1 MVWPNAMQFKGIDMI
16 RAQMSKLSVRIYAIV
31 AIAVVLIAVLTQILL
46 HLSYNSA
53 LTMREQHLSDVVD
66 TAISTLA
73 DIERQVKAG
82 DLAQDQAQIL
92 GQEAMMKMR
101 YGENGY
107 FFVLN
112 TENVMIAH
120 PTKPEMIGTNQSD
133 IMDTH
138 GTYIFRDMIEIV
150 ANKGG
155 GALTYFFDKP
165 DGSGDDEKI
174 SYVREFQPWG
184 WIVGTGSY
192 LSDINADLAS
202 MRTVGHGVLA
212 AALIALGII
221 STLLVRSVTR
231 PLDALKARM
240 SAMSQ
245 GDTHNEVPMTNNKSE
260 IGEMARVLEIFRVA
274 LVERSEL
281 ERAQIDQDAT
291 MAREREEAAER
302 EHQAKLREVAVEE
315 NRRKEQEKA
324 RQEKEAERAAA
335 EVEREH
341 NLRDQQRVVSTL
353 AAGLGAMSRGD
364 LTVRINEEFPPE
376 YVKLRTDFNNA
387 VEKISRLASA
397 IVEGA
402 ATIIGETD
410 NLNSAAIDLSRRT
423 ETQAASLE
431 ETAAAIT
438 ELAASVDSSARSAK
452 DAAGTVGQTKDRSTA
467 GRNVVQRTVKAMND
481 IAESSTQISKI
492 TSVIDDIAF
501 QTNLLAL
508 NAGVEAA
515 RAGDSGRGFA
525 VVASEVRALAQRSSE
540 AANEIAKLI
549 ETSGRQV
556 DEGVQLVNASGE
568 ALAEIE
574 TLVSNLDELVQ
585 TISTSASEQ
594 AVGLSEIS
602 TAVGQLDQV
611 TQHNAAMFEETT
623 AALQSLKAQATAL
636 ERDSSVLKTR
646 NEDTGVRLAS

>member
-1 MVWPNAMQFKGIDMI
+1 MI
-16 RAQMSKLSVRIYAIV
+16 RAQLSKLSVRIYAIV
-31 AIAVVLIAVLTQILL
+31 VIAVVLIAVLTQILL
-46 HLSYNSA
+46 NLAYNSA
-53 LTMREQHLSDVVD
+53 LAMREQHLSDVVD
-66 TAISTLA
+66 TAIASL
-73 DIERQVKAG
+73 IEI
-82 DLAQDQAQIL
+82 DDQAKASALTHEQAIAL
-92 GQEAMMKMR
+92 GQETMMKMR
-101 YGENGY
+101 YGESGY

-112 TENVMIAH
+112 NQNIMIAH
-120 PTKPEMIGTNQSD
+120 PIKPELNGTDQTD
-133 IMDTH
+133 IKDTH
-138 GTYIFRDMIEIV
+138 GTYIFQEMIEI
-150 ANKGG
+150 ATTKGR
-155 GALTYFFDKP
+155 GALTYYFDKP

-174 SYVREFQPWG
+174 SFVREYEPWG

-192 LSDINADLAS
+192 MSDINDDLTD
-202 MRTVGHGVLA
+202 MRTIGHSVLA
-212 AALIALGII
+212 AALIALGLT
-221 STLLVRSVTR
+221 SALLVRSVTH

-245 GDTHNEVPMTNNKSE
+245 GDTHTEVPMTNNKSE
-260 IGEMARVLEIFRVA
+260 IGEMARVLEIFRIA
-274 LVERSEL
+274 LVERAEL
-281 ERAQIDQDAT
+281 AQAQIEKDAA
-291 MAREREEAAER
+291 MAREREDAAER
-302 EHQAKLREVAVEE
+302 EHQAKLREAAVEE
-315 NRRKEQEKA
+315 SRRKEQEKA
-324 RQEKEAERAAA
+324 RQEKEAERAEA
-335 EVEREH
+335 EAERER
-341 NLRDQQRVVSTL
+341 NLRNQQRVVSTL

-364 LTVRINEEFPPE
+364 LTVRIREDFPPE
-376 YVKLRTDFNNA
+376 YVKLRTDFNDA
-387 VEKISRLASA
+387 VEKISRLAST

-438 ELAASVDSSARSAK
+438 ELATSVDSSARSAK

-467 GRNVVQRTVKAMND
+467 GRHVVQRTVKAMND

-556 DEGVQLVNASGE
+556 DEGVQLVNASGD

-574 TLVSNLDELVQ
+574 TLVASLDGLVQ

-594 AVGLSEIS
+594 SVGLAEIS
-602 TAVGQLDQV
+602 TAVSQLDQV

-636 ERDSSVLKTR
+636 ERDSSVLKTT
-646 NEDTGVRLAS
+646 NEDEEVRLVS

>member
-1 MVWPNAMQFKGIDMI
+1 MVLPNAIQFKGIEMI
-16 RAQMSKLSVRIYAIV
+16 RAQLSKLSVRIYAIV
-31 AIAVVLIAVLTQILL
+31 VIAVVLIAVLTEILL
-46 HLSYNSA
+46 NLAYNSA
-53 LTMREQHLSDVVD
+53 LAMREQHLSDVVD
-66 TAISTLA
+66 TAIATL
-73 DIERQVKAG
+73 IEIDDQAKAG
-82 DLAQDQAQIL
+82 ALTHEQAITL
-92 GQEAMMKMR
+92 GQETMMKMR
-101 YGENGY
+101 YGESGY

-112 TENVMIAH
+112 NQNIMIAH
-120 PTKPEMIGTNQSD
+120 PIKPELNGTDQTD
-133 IMDTH
+133 IKDTH
-138 GTYIFRDMIEIV
+138 GTYIFQEMIEI
-150 ANKGG
+150 ATTKGR
-155 GALTYFFDKP
+155 GALTYYFDKP

-174 SYVREFQPWG
+174 SFVREYEPWG
-184 WIVGTGSY
+184 WIIGTGSY
-192 LSDINADLAS
+192 MSDINDDLAD
-202 MRTVGHGVLA
+202 MRAISHGVLA
-212 AALIALGII
+212 AALIALGLA
-221 STLLVRSVTR
+221 STLLVRSVTH

-245 GDTHNEVPMTNNKSE
+245 GDTHTEVPMTNNKSE

-274 LVERSEL
+274 LVERAEL
-281 ERAQIDQDAT
+281 AQAQIEKDAA
-291 MAREREEAAER
+291 MAREREDAAER
-302 EHQAKLREVAVEE
+302 EHQAKLRESAVAES
-315 NRRKEQEKA
+315 RRKEQEKA
-324 RQEKEAERAAA
+324 RQEKEAERADA
-335 EVEREH
+335 EAERER
-341 NLRDQQRVVSTL
+341 NLRNQQHVVSTL

-364 LTVRINEEFPPE
+364 LTVRIKEDFPPE
-376 YVKLRTDFNNA
+376 YVKLRTDFNDA
-387 VEKISRLASA
+387 VEKISRLAST

-467 GRNVVQRTVKAMND
+467 GRHVVQRTVKAMND

-556 DEGVQLVNASGE
+556 DEGVQLVNASGD

-574 TLVSNLDELVQ
+574 TLVASLDGLVQ

-594 AVGLSEIS
+594 AVGLAEIS
-602 TAVGQLDQV
+602 TAVSQLDQV

-636 ERDSSVLKTR
+636 ERDSSVLKTT
-646 NEDTGVRLAS
+646 NEGEEVRLAS

>member
-1 MVWPNAMQFKGIDMI
+1 
-16 RAQMSKLSVRIYAIV
+16 
-31 AIAVVLIAVLTQILL
+31 
-46 HLSYNSA
+46 
-53 LTMREQHLSDVVD
+53 
-66 TAISTLA
+66 
-73 DIERQVKAG
+73 
-82 DLAQDQAQIL
+82 
-92 GQEAMMKMR
+92 
-101 YGENGY
+101 
-107 FFVLN
+107 
-112 TENVMIAH
+112 
-120 PTKPEMIGTNQSD
+120 
-133 IMDTH
+133 
-138 GTYIFRDMIEIV
+138 
-150 ANKGG
+150 
-155 GALTYFFDKP
+155 
-165 DGSGDDEKI
+165 
-174 SYVREFQPWG
+174 
-184 WIVGTGSY
+184 
-192 LSDINADLAS
+192 
-202 MRTVGHGVLA
+202 
-212 AALIALGII
+212 
-221 STLLVRSVTR
+221 
-231 PLDALKARM
+231 
-240 SAMSQ
+240 MSQ
-245 GDTHNEVPMTNNKSE
+245 GDTHTEVPMTNNKSE

-274 LVERSEL
+274 LVERAEL
-281 ERAQIDQDAT
+281 AQAQIEKDAA
-291 MAREREEAAER
+291 MAREREDAAER
-302 EHQAKLREVAVEE
+302 EHQAKLRESAVAES
-315 NRRKEQEKA
+315 RRKEQEKA
-324 RQEKEAERAAA
+324 RQEKEAERADA
-335 EVEREH
+335 EAERER
-341 NLRDQQRVVSTL
+341 NLRNQQHVVSTL

-364 LTVRINEEFPPE
+364 LTVRIKEDFPPE
-376 YVKLRTDFNNA
+376 YVKLRTDFNDA
-387 VEKISRLASA
+387 VEKISRLAST

-467 GRNVVQRTVKAMND
+467 GRHVVQRTVKAMND

-556 DEGVQLVNASGE
+556 DEGVQLVNASGD

-574 TLVSNLDELVQ
+574 TLVASLDGLVQ

-594 AVGLSEIS
+594 AVGLAEIS
-602 TAVGQLDQV
+602 TAVSQLDQV

-636 ERDSSVLKTR
+636 ERDSSVLKTT
-646 NEDTGVRLAS
+646 NEGEEVRLAS

>member
-1 MVWPNAMQFKGIDMI
+1 MVFPNAIQFKGIEMI
-16 RAQMSKLSVRIYAIV
+16 RAQLSKLSVRIYAIV
-31 AIAVVLIAVLTQILL
+31 VIAVVLIAVLTEILL
-46 HLSYNSA
+46 NLAYNSA
-53 LTMREQHLSDVVD
+53 LAMREQHLSDVVD
-66 TAISTLA
+66 TAIATL
-73 DIERQVKAG
+73 IEIDDQAKAG
-82 DLAQDQAQIL
+82 ALTHEQAITL
-92 GQEAMMKMR
+92 GQETMMKMR
-101 YGENGY
+101 YGESGY

-112 TENVMIAH
+112 DQNIMIAH
-120 PTKPEMIGTNQSD
+120 PIKPELNGTDQTD
-133 IMDTH
+133 IKDTH
-138 GTYIFRDMIEIV
+138 GTYIFQEMIEI
-150 ANKGG
+150 ATTKGR
-155 GALTYFFDKP
+155 GALTYYFDKP

-174 SYVREFQPWG
+174 SFVREYEPWG
-184 WIVGTGSY
+184 WIIGTGSY
-192 LSDINADLAS
+192 MSDIYDDLAD
-202 MRTVGHGVLA
+202 MRAISHGVLA
-212 AALIALGII
+212 AALIALGLT
-221 STLLVRSVTR
+221 STFLVRSVTH

-245 GDTHNEVPMTNNKSE
+245 GDTHTEVPMTNNKSE

-274 LVERSEL
+274 LVERAEL
-281 ERAQIDQDAT
+281 AQAQIEKDAA
-291 MAREREEAAER
+291 MAREREDAAER
-302 EHQAKLREVAVEE
+302 EHQAKLRESAVAES
-315 NRRKEQEKA
+315 RRKEQEKA
-324 RQEKEAERAAA
+324 RQEKEAERAEA
-335 EVEREH
+335 EAERER
-341 NLRDQQRVVSTL
+341 NLRNQQRVVSTL

-364 LTVRINEEFPPE
+364 LTVRIKEDFPPE
-376 YVKLRTDFNNA
+376 YVKLRTDFNDA
-387 VEKISRLASA
+387 VEKISRLAST

-467 GRNVVQRTVKAMND
+467 GRHVVQRTVKAMND

-556 DEGVQLVNASGE
+556 DEGVQLVNASGD

-574 TLVSNLDELVQ
+574 TLVASLDGLVQ

-594 AVGLSEIS
+594 AVGLAEIS
-602 TAVGQLDQV
+602 TAVSQLDQV

-636 ERDSSVLKTR
+636 ERDSSVLKTT
-646 NEDTGVRLAS
+646 NEGEEVRLAS

>member
-1 MVWPNAMQFKGIDMI
+1 MVFPNAIQFKGIEMI
-16 RAQMSKLSVRIYAIV
+16 RAQLSKLSVRIYAIV
-31 AIAVVLIAVLTQILL
+31 VIAVVLIAVLTQILL
-46 HLSYNSA
+46 NLAYNSA
-53 LTMREQHLSDVVD
+53 LAMREQHLSDVVD
-66 TAISTLA
+66 TAIASL
-73 DIERQVKAG
+73 IEI
-82 DLAQDQAQIL
+82 DDQAKASALTHEQAIAL
-92 GQEAMMKMR
+92 GQETMMKMR
-101 YGENGY
+101 YGESGY

-112 TENVMIAH
+112 NQNIMIAH
-120 PTKPEMIGTNQSD
+120 PIKPELNGTDQTD
-133 IMDTH
+133 IKDTH
-138 GTYIFRDMIEIV
+138 GTYIFQEMIEI
-150 ANKGG
+150 ATTKGR
-155 GALTYFFDKP
+155 GALTYYFDKP

-174 SYVREFQPWG
+174 SFVREYEPWG

-192 LSDINADLAS
+192 MSDINDDLTD
-202 MRTVGHGVLA
+202 MRTIGHSVLA
-212 AALIALGII
+212 AALIALGLT
-221 STLLVRSVTR
+221 SALLVRSVTH

-245 GDTHNEVPMTNNKSE
+245 GDTHTEVPMTNNKSE
-260 IGEMARVLEIFRVA
+260 IGEMARVLEIFRIA
-274 LVERSEL
+274 LVERAEL
-281 ERAQIDQDAT
+281 AQAQIEKDAA
-291 MAREREEAAER
+291 MAREREDAAER
-302 EHQAKLREVAVEE
+302 EHQAKLREAAVEE
-315 NRRKEQEKA
+315 SRRKEQEKA
-324 RQEKEAERAAA
+324 RQEKEAERAEA
-335 EVEREH
+335 EAERER
-341 NLRDQQRVVSTL
+341 NLRNQQRVVSTL

-364 LTVRINEEFPPE
+364 LTVRIREDFPPE
-376 YVKLRTDFNNA
+376 YVKLRTDFNDA
-387 VEKISRLASA
+387 VEKISRLAST

-438 ELAASVDSSARSAK
+438 ELATSVDSSARSAK

-467 GRNVVQRTVKAMND
+467 GRHVVQRTVKAMND

-556 DEGVQLVNASGE
+556 DEGVQLVNASGD

-574 TLVSNLDELVQ
+574 TLVASLDGLVQ

-594 AVGLSEIS
+594 SVGLAEIS
-602 TAVGQLDQV
+602 TAVSQLDQV

-636 ERDSSVLKTR
+636 ERDSSVLKTT
-646 NEDTGVRLAS
+646 NEDEEVRLVS

>member
-1 MVWPNAMQFKGIDMI
+1 
-16 RAQMSKLSVRIYAIV
+16 
-31 AIAVVLIAVLTQILL
+31 
-46 HLSYNSA
+46 
-53 LTMREQHLSDVVD
+53 
-66 TAISTLA
+66 
-73 DIERQVKAG
+73 
-82 DLAQDQAQIL
+82 
-92 GQEAMMKMR
+92 MKMR
-101 YGENGY
+101 YGESGY

-112 TENVMIAH
+112 NQNIMIAH
-120 PTKPEMIGTNQSD
+120 PIKPELNGTDQTD
-133 IMDTH
+133 IKDTH
-138 GTYIFRDMIEIV
+138 GTYIFQEMIEI
-150 ANKGG
+150 ATTKGR
-155 GALTYFFDKP
+155 GALTYYFDKP

-174 SYVREFQPWG
+174 SFVREYEPWG
-184 WIVGTGSY
+184 WIIGTGSY
-192 LSDINADLAS
+192 MSDINDDLAD
-202 MRTVGHGVLA
+202 MRAISHGVLA
-212 AALIALGII
+212 AALIALGLA
-221 STLLVRSVTR
+221 STLLVRSVTH

-245 GDTHNEVPMTNNKSE
+245 GDTHTEVPMTNNKSE

-274 LVERSEL
+274 LVERAEL
-281 ERAQIDQDAT
+281 AQAQIEKDAA
-291 MAREREEAAER
+291 MAREREDAAER
-302 EHQAKLREVAVEE
+302 EHQAKLRESAVAES
-315 NRRKEQEKA
+315 RRKEQEKA
-324 RQEKEAERAAA
+324 RQEKEAERAEA
-335 EVEREH
+335 EAERER
-341 NLRDQQRVVSTL
+341 NLRNQQHVVSTL

-364 LTVRINEEFPPE
+364 LTVRIKEDFPPE
-376 YVKLRTDFNNA
+376 YVKLRTDFNDA
-387 VEKISRLASA
+387 VEKISRLAST

-467 GRNVVQRTVKAMND
+467 GRHVVQRTVKAMND

-556 DEGVQLVNASGE
+556 DEGVQLVNASGD

-574 TLVSNLDELVQ
+574 TLVASLDGLVQ

-594 AVGLSEIS
+594 AVGLAEIS
-602 TAVGQLDQV
+602 TAVSQLDQV

-636 ERDSSVLKTR
+636 ERDSSVLKTT
-646 NEDTGVRLAS
+646 NEGEEVRLAS

>member
-1 MVWPNAMQFKGIDMI
+1 MVFPNAIQFKGIEMI
-16 RAQMSKLSVRIYAIV
+16 RAQLSKLSVRIYAIV
-31 AIAVVLIAVLTQILL
+31 VIAVVLIAVLTQILL
-46 HLSYNSA
+46 NLAYNSA
-53 LTMREQHLSDVVD
+53 LAMREQHLSDVVD
-66 TAISTLA
+66 TAIATL
-73 DIERQVKAG
+73 IEIDDQAKAG
-82 DLAQDQAQIL
+82 ALTHEQAIAL
-92 GQEAMMKMR
+92 GQETMMKMR
-101 YGENGY
+101 YGESGY

-112 TENVMIAH
+112 NQNIMIAH
-120 PTKPEMIGTNQSD
+120 PIKPELNGTDQTD
-133 IMDTH
+133 IKDTH
-138 GTYIFRDMIEIV
+138 GTYIFQEMIEI
-150 ANKGG
+150 ATTKGR
-155 GALTYFFDKP
+155 GALTYYFDKP

-174 SYVREFQPWG
+174 SFVREYEPWG

-192 LSDINADLAS
+192 MSDINDDLTD
-202 MRTVGHGVLA
+202 MRTIGHSVLA
-212 AALIALGII
+212 AALIALGLT
-221 STLLVRSVTR
+221 SALLVRSVTH

-245 GDTHNEVPMTNNKSE
+245 GDTHTEVPMTNNKSE

-274 LVERSEL
+274 LVERTEL
-281 ERAQIDQDAT
+281 AQAQIEKDAA
-291 MAREREEAAER
+291 MVREREDAAER
-302 EHQAKLREVAVEE
+302 EHQAKLREAAVEE
-315 NRRKEQEKA
+315 SRRKEQEKA
-324 RQEKEAERAAA
+324 RQEKEAERAEA
-335 EVEREH
+335 EAERER
-341 NLRDQQRVVSTL
+341 NLRNQQRVVSTL

-364 LTVRINEEFPPE
+364 LTVRINEDFPPE
-376 YVKLRTDFNNA
+376 YVKLRTDFNDA
-387 VEKISRLASA
+387 VEKISRLAST

-467 GRNVVQRTVKAMND
+467 GRHVVQRTVKAMND

-556 DEGVQLVNASGE
+556 DEGVQLVNASGD

-574 TLVSNLDELVQ
+574 TLVASLDGLVQ

-594 AVGLSEIS
+594 SVGLAEIS
-602 TAVGQLDQV
+602 TAVSQLDQV

-636 ERDSSVLKTR
+636 ERDSSVLKTT
-646 NEDTGVRLAS
+646 NEDEEVRLVS

>member
-1 MVWPNAMQFKGIDMI
+1 MI
-16 RAQMSKLSVRIYAIV
+16 RAQLSKLSVRIYAIV
-31 AIAVVLIAVLTQILL
+31 VIAVVLIAVLTQILL
-46 HLSYNSA
+46 NLAYNSA
-53 LTMREQHLSDVVD
+53 LAMREQHLSDVVD
-66 TAISTLA
+66 TAIATL
-73 DIERQVKAG
+73 IEIDDQAKAG
-82 DLAQDQAQIL
+82 ALTREQAITL
-92 GQEAMMKMR
+92 GQETMMKMR
-101 YGENGY
+101 YGESGY

-112 TENVMIAH
+112 NQNIMIAH
-120 PTKPEMIGTNQSD
+120 PIKPELNGTDQTD
-133 IMDTH
+133 IKDTH
-138 GTYIFRDMIEIV
+138 GTYIFQEMIEI
-150 ANKGG
+150 ATTKGR
-155 GALTYFFDKP
+155 GALTYYFDKP

-174 SYVREFQPWG
+174 SFVREYEPWG
-184 WIVGTGSY
+184 WIIGTGSY
-192 LSDINADLAS
+192 MSDINDDLAD
-202 MRTVGHGVLA
+202 MRAISHGVLA
-212 AALIALGII
+212 AALIALGLA
-221 STLLVRSVTR
+221 STLLVRSVTH

-245 GDTHNEVPMTNNKSE
+245 GDTHTEVPMTNNKSE

-274 LVERSEL
+274 LVERAEL
-281 ERAQIDQDAT
+281 AQAQIEKDAA
-291 MAREREEAAER
+291 MAREREDAAER
-302 EHQAKLREVAVEE
+302 EHQAKLRESAVAES
-315 NRRKEQEKA
+315 RRKEQEKA
-324 RQEKEAERAAA
+324 RQEKEAERADA
-335 EVEREH
+335 EAERER
-341 NLRDQQRVVSTL
+341 NLRNQQHVVSTL

-364 LTVRINEEFPPE
+364 LTVRIKEDFPPE
-376 YVKLRTDFNNA
+376 YVKLRTDFNDA
-387 VEKISRLASA
+387 VEKISRLAST

-467 GRNVVQRTVKAMND
+467 GRHVVQRTVKAMND

-556 DEGVQLVNASGE
+556 DEGVQLVNASGD

-574 TLVSNLDELVQ
+574 TLVASLDGLVQ

-594 AVGLSEIS
+594 AVGLAEIS
-602 TAVGQLDQV
+602 TAVSQLDQV

-636 ERDSSVLKTR
+636 ERDSSVLKTT
-646 NEDTGVRLAS
+646 NEGEEVRLAS

>member
-1 MVWPNAMQFKGIDMI
+1 MI
-16 RAQMSKLSVRIYAIV
+16 RAQLSKLSVRIYAIV
-31 AIAVVLIAVLTQILL
+31 VIAVVLIAVLTEILL
-46 HLSYNSA
+46 NLAYNSA
-53 LTMREQHLSDVVD
+53 LAMREQHLSDVVD
-66 TAISTLA
+66 TAIATL
-73 DIERQVKAG
+73 IEIDDQAKAG
-82 DLAQDQAQIL
+82 ALTHEQAITL
-92 GQEAMMKMR
+92 GQETMMKMR
-101 YGENGY
+101 YGESGY

-112 TENVMIAH
+112 DQNIMIAH
-120 PTKPEMIGTNQSD
+120 PIKPELNGTDQTD
-133 IMDTH
+133 IKDTH
-138 GTYIFRDMIEIV
+138 GTYIFQEMIEI
-150 ANKGG
+150 ATTKGR
-155 GALTYFFDKP
+155 GALTYYFDKP

-174 SYVREFQPWG
+174 SFVREYEPWG
-184 WIVGTGSY
+184 WIIGTGSY
-192 LSDINADLAS
+192 MSDIYDDLAD
-202 MRTVGHGVLA
+202 MRAISHGVLA
-212 AALIALGII
+212 AALIALGLT
-221 STLLVRSVTR
+221 STFLVRSVTH

-245 GDTHNEVPMTNNKSE
+245 GDTHTEVPMTNNKSE

-274 LVERSEL
+274 LVERAEL
-281 ERAQIDQDAT
+281 AQAQIEKDAA
-291 MAREREEAAER
+291 MAREREDAAER
-302 EHQAKLREVAVEE
+302 EHQAKLRESAVAES
-315 NRRKEQEKA
+315 RRKEQEKA
-324 RQEKEAERAAA
+324 RQEKEAERAEA
-335 EVEREH
+335 EAERER
-341 NLRDQQRVVSTL
+341 NLRNQQRVVSTL

-364 LTVRINEEFPPE
+364 LTVRIKEDFPPE
-376 YVKLRTDFNNA
+376 YVKLRTDFNDA
-387 VEKISRLASA
+387 VEKISRLAST

-467 GRNVVQRTVKAMND
+467 GRHVVQRTVKAMND

-556 DEGVQLVNASGE
+556 DEGVQLVNASGD

-574 TLVSNLDELVQ
+574 TLVASLDGLVQ

-594 AVGLSEIS
+594 AVGLAEIS
-602 TAVGQLDQV
+602 TAVSQLDQV

-636 ERDSSVLKTR
+636 ERDSSVLKTT
-646 NEDTGVRLAS
+646 NEGEEVRLAS

>member
-1 MVWPNAMQFKGIDMI
+1 MVFPNAIQFKGIEMI
-16 RAQMSKLSVRIYAIV
+16 RAQLSKLSVRIYAIV
-31 AIAVVLIAVLTQILL
+31 VIAVVLIAVLTEILL
-46 HLSYNSA
+46 NLAYNSA
-53 LTMREQHLSDVVD
+53 LAMREQHLSDVVD
-66 TAISTLA
+66 TAIATL
-73 DIERQVKAG
+73 IEI
-82 DLAQDQAQIL
+82 DDQAKVGALTHEQAITL
-92 GQEAMMKMR
+92 GQETMMKMR
-101 YGENGY
+101 YGESGY

-112 TENVMIAH
+112 DQNIMIAH
-120 PTKPEMIGTNQSD
+120 PIKPELNGTDQTD
-133 IMDTH
+133 IKDTH
-138 GTYIFRDMIEIV
+138 GTYIFQEMIEI
-150 ANKGG
+150 ATTKGR
-155 GALTYFFDKP
+155 GALTYYFDKP

-174 SYVREFQPWG
+174 SFVREYEPWG
-184 WIVGTGSY
+184 WIIGTGSY
-192 LSDINADLAS
+192 MSDINDDLAD
-202 MRTVGHGVLA
+202 MRAISHGVLA
-212 AALIALGII
+212 AALIALGLA

-245 GDTHNEVPMTNNKSE
+245 GDTHTEVPMTNNKSE

-274 LVERSEL
+274 LVERAEL
-281 ERAQIDQDAT
+281 AQAQIEKDAA
-291 MAREREEAAER
+291 MAREREDAAER
-302 EHQAKLREVAVEE
+302 EHQAKLRESAVAES
-315 NRRKEQEKA
+315 RRKEQEKA
-324 RQEKEAERAAA
+324 RQEKEAERAEA
-335 EVEREH
+335 EAERER
-341 NLRDQQRVVSTL
+341 NLRNQQRVVSTL

-364 LTVRINEEFPPE
+364 LTVRIKEDFPPE
-376 YVKLRTDFNNA
+376 YVKLRTDFNDA
-387 VEKISRLASA
+387 VEKISRLAST

-467 GRNVVQRTVKAMND
+467 GRHVVQRTVKAMND

-556 DEGVQLVNASGE
+556 DEGVQLVNASGD

-574 TLVSNLDELVQ
+574 TLVASLDGLVQ

-594 AVGLSEIS
+594 AVGLAEIS
-602 TAVGQLDQV
+602 TAVSQLDQV

-636 ERDSSVLKTR
+636 ERDSSVLKTT
-646 NEDTGVRLAS
+646 NEGEEVRLAS

>member
-1 MVWPNAMQFKGIDMI
+1 MI
-16 RAQMSKLSVRIYAIV
+16 CAQLSKLSVRIYAIV
-31 AIAVVLIAVLTQILL
+31 VIAVVLIAVLTQILL
-46 HLSYNSA
+46 NLAYNSA
-53 LTMREQHLSDVVD
+53 LAMREQHLSDVVD
-66 TAISTLA
+66 TAIATL
-73 DIERQVKAG
+73 IEIDDQAKAG
-82 DLAQDQAQIL
+82 ALTREQAITL
-92 GQEAMMKMR
+92 GQETMMKMR
-101 YGENGY
+101 YGESGY

-112 TENVMIAH
+112 NQNIMIAH
-120 PTKPEMIGTNQSD
+120 PIKPELNGTDQTD
-133 IMDTH
+133 IKDTH
-138 GTYIFRDMIEIV
+138 GTYIFQEMIEI
-150 ANKGG
+150 ATTKGR
-155 GALTYFFDKP
+155 GALTYYFDKP

-174 SYVREFQPWG
+174 SFVREYEPWG
-184 WIVGTGSY
+184 WIIGTGSY
-192 LSDINADLAS
+192 MSDINDDLAD
-202 MRTVGHGVLA
+202 MRAISHGVLA
-212 AALIALGII
+212 AALIALGLA
-221 STLLVRSVTR
+221 STLLVRSVTH

-245 GDTHNEVPMTNNKSE
+245 GDTHTEVPMTNNKSE

-274 LVERSEL
+274 LVERAEL
-281 ERAQIDQDAT
+281 AQAQIEKDAA
-291 MAREREEAAER
+291 MAREREDAAER
-302 EHQAKLREVAVEE
+302 EHQAKLRESAVAES
-315 NRRKEQEKA
+315 RRKEQEKA
-324 RQEKEAERAAA
+324 RQEKEAERADA
-335 EVEREH
+335 EAERER
-341 NLRDQQRVVSTL
+341 NLRNQQHVVSTL

-364 LTVRINEEFPPE
+364 LTVRIKEDFPPE
-376 YVKLRTDFNNA
+376 YVKLRTDFNDA
-387 VEKISRLASA
+387 VEKISRLAST

-467 GRNVVQRTVKAMND
+467 GRHVVQRTVKAMND

-556 DEGVQLVNASGE
+556 DEGVQLVNASGD

-574 TLVSNLDELVQ
+574 TLVASLDGLVQ

-594 AVGLSEIS
+594 AVGLAEIS
-602 TAVGQLDQV
+602 TAVSQLDQV

-636 ERDSSVLKTR
+636 ERDSSVLKTT
-646 NEDTGVRLAS
+646 NEGEEVRLAS

>member
-1 MVWPNAMQFKGIDMI
+1 MI
-16 RAQMSKLSVRIYAIV
+16 RAQLSKLSVRIYAIV
-31 AIAVVLIAVLTQILL
+31 VIAVVLIAVLTEILL
-46 HLSYNSA
+46 NLAYNSA
-53 LTMREQHLSDVVD
+53 LAMREQHLSDVVD
-66 TAISTLA
+66 TAIATL
-73 DIERQVKAG
+73 IEIDDQAKAG
-82 DLAQDQAQIL
+82 ALTHEQAITL
-92 GQEAMMKMR
+92 GQETMMKMR
-101 YGENGY
+101 YGESGY

-112 TENVMIAH
+112 NQNIMIAH
-120 PTKPEMIGTNQSD
+120 PIKPELNGTDQTD
-133 IMDTH
+133 IKDTH
-138 GTYIFRDMIEIV
+138 GTYIFQEMIEI
-150 ANKGG
+150 ATTKGR
-155 GALTYFFDKP
+155 GALTYYFDKP

-174 SYVREFQPWG
+174 SFVREYEPWG
-184 WIVGTGSY
+184 WIIGTGSY
-192 LSDINADLAS
+192 MSDINDDLAD
-202 MRTVGHGVLA
+202 MRAISHGVLA
-212 AALIALGII
+212 AALIALGLA
-221 STLLVRSVTR
+221 STLLVRSVTH

-245 GDTHNEVPMTNNKSE
+245 GDTHTEVPMTNNKSE

-274 LVERSEL
+274 LVERAEL
-281 ERAQIDQDAT
+281 AQAQIEKDAA
-291 MAREREEAAER
+291 MAREREDAAER
-302 EHQAKLREVAVEE
+302 EHQAKLRESAVAES
-315 NRRKEQEKA
+315 RRKEQEKA
-324 RQEKEAERAAA
+324 RQEKEAERADA
-335 EVEREH
+335 EAERER
-341 NLRDQQRVVSTL
+341 NLRNQQHVVSTL

-364 LTVRINEEFPPE
+364 LTVRIKEDFPPE
-376 YVKLRTDFNNA
+376 YVKLRTDFNDA
-387 VEKISRLASA
+387 VEKISRLAST

-467 GRNVVQRTVKAMND
+467 GRHVVQRTVKAMND

-556 DEGVQLVNASGE
+556 DEGVQLVNASGD

-574 TLVSNLDELVQ
+574 TLVASLDGLVQ

-594 AVGLSEIS
+594 AVGLAEIS
-602 TAVGQLDQV
+602 TAVSQLDQV

-636 ERDSSVLKTR
+636 ERDSSVLKTT
-646 NEDTGVRLAS
+646 NEGEEVRLAS